1 MKYTFFIFLL
11 FYFINYKILI
21 GEDFINSM
29 DSDKKKIQYIEKWTK
44 IENVALYRLEIFD
57 LRNNLILSKETNNTE
72 VEVQIPPGKYKKR
85 LGLINKFNKLF
96 MYTDFIEFEILEI
109 PNPEIL
115 NVQKETLNEN
125 SQTIEITIEG
135 LIDDT
140 KIFLKKNDIS
150 ISVPYKKL
158 GKNKIQLLID
168 TKKFES
174 GNYSL
179 LIKNSEKKTTEIKN
193 ILTIDKSPLVSKKYI
208 NQKSDFWK
216 FVVPGYIQKENGYT
230 IKGNIFQWGFLT
242 SALMTNYFYNK
253 SINLK
258 KKYNSLII
266 TQNGSNIIIFQ
277 YYAPFLQN
285 TFTTIFLLYQSQQA
299 NSILKDFNYNK
310 NMYLFSMGMSAVL
323 YTFHIIDI
331 YKFDFYYT
339 PNKQMGVRFS
349 FYY

>member
-1 MKYTFFIFLL
+1 MKYKFFIFLL
-11 FYFINYKILI
+11 LYFMNYKILI
-21 GEDFINSM
+21 GEDSNSSINP
-29 DSDKKKIQYIEKWTK
+29 DNKKVQYIEKWTK
-44 IENVALYRLEIFD
+44 IDNVALYRLEIFD
-57 LRNNLILSKETNNTE
+57 LKNNLILSKETNNTE
-72 VEVQIPPGKYKKR
+72 VDVQIPPGKYKKR

-96 MYTDFIEFEILEI
+96 MYTDFIEYEILEI
-109 PNPEIL
+109 PEPEIL
-115 NVQKETLNEN
+115 NVQKQTLNEN

-135 LIDDT
+135 LIENT
-140 KIFLKKNDIS
+140 KIYLKNNDTS

-158 GKNKIQLLID
+158 DKNKIQLEID

-193 ILTIDKSPLVSKKYI
+193 ILTIDKSSLVSKKYI
-208 NQKSDFWK
+208 NQKSELWK
-216 FVVPGYIQKENGYT
+216 LVIPGYIQKENHYT

-242 SALMTNYFYNK
+242 SALMTNHFYNK

-258 KKYNSLII
+258 RKYNSLQV
-266 TQNGSNIIIFQ
+266 TQYGSNVILFQ
-277 YYAPFLQN
+277 NYTPFLQN
-285 TFTTIFLLYQSQQA
+285 TFTTSFLLYQSQQTS
-299 NSILKDFNYNK
+299 SILKDFNYNK
-310 NMYLFSMGMSAVL
+310 NMYLFSLGMSVIL

-339 PNKQMGVRFS
+339 PTNQMGVRFS